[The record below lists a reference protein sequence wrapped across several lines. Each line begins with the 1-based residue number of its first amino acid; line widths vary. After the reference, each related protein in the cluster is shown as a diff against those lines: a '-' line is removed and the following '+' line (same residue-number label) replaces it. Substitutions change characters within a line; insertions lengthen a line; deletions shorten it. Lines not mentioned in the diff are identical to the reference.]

1 MAQQRHTPVRL
12 PPGAKPLFVAALW
25 KHLKRPLLIVTS
37 SSDESRRLSGQIG
50 TYLENDSYVSIFTET
65 NLTPYERLWADNSTS
80 NDRLSVLT
88 SLLSPEHKYPSL
100 IVTSIEGL
108 TSKTISKTVLKKH
121 SMKLNKESTI
131 RATDVQEQWVR
142 MGYRKDDSVQI
153 PGTFSQRGGILDIF
167 PSNLRLPVRVE
178 LLGNKIDVLNN
189 FDPSTQRSIKPIE
202 TVLISPALEI
212 LPLESAHQRI
222 ESYISNMDFKRC
234 NTFTKNR
241 VMEDITEIFSGN
253 TQSQSYLYNGL
264 INTESLLNHLYD
276 NHIVIFD
283 NETHISLSGNSL
295 DLRNGKLKRDRE
307 LRGDIPGNFPDPY
320 FEWNKL
326 IKDLSNYQQIDL
338 GSLDATASNMGF
350 GSTPELVSRTDDL
363 SHAISE
369 SVEKSSLTI
378 MVTRSPRRI
387 QEILSD
393 HSIPNIIDAYP
404 NDLLDKRAV
413 HIIEGSLNQGW
424 RFGSDKNKTILLT
437 DLELFGMTRQ
447 SAHQKRKKFKKA
459 PIPLALRTGDYI
471 VHENHGIAKFTGTSN
486 IETNGEM
493 REYIVLEYA
502 ENDKLYLPTDHLGLI
517 SAYLSSSDNPPRLS
531 RLHTADWSR
540 AKAKVKVSAQKMA
553 KELLDLY
560 AEREIAQGHSF
571 SQDTVWQ
578 EELESSFQFE
588 ETPDQARTIIEVKRD
603 MELNKPMD
611 RLVCGDVGYGK
622 TEVALRAAFKAATD
636 NKQVAM
642 VVPTTVLAQQ
652 HYETFSNRFRPFPL
666 EIAVIS
672 RFSTAK
678 RQKELLSRLESGL
691 IDIVIGTHRLL
702 QNDVR
707 FKDLGLVII
716 DEEQRFGV
724 GHKEKLKGIKKGVDI
739 LTLSATPIP
748 RTLYIALSGLRD
760 MSIMNT
766 APENRWPVT
775 TYVGE
780 YNKQMVKAAILAEL
794 DRNGK
799 IFFLHNR
806 IDSIRKTA
814 TELKSLVP
822 QARIGIAHGSMVET
836 ELNSEMLKF
845 TDGETDILVCTT
857 IIEAGLDIPNANT
870 LIVNKADRLGLSQLY
885 QIRGR
890 VGRRNT
896 KAYCYLLISK
906 KQSISP
912 NASKRLQAILEASDL
927 GSGLRIALRDLEIRG
942 AGNILG
948 SEQSG
953 QISSVGFE
961 LYTKLLKQAI
971 TELKDTQET
980 PKGFE
985 PSFPSDIRIDLPVSP
1000 HIPKQYISHLPDR
1013 LGIYKRLASLRT
1025 ESEIIEMRDELKDRF
1040 GPIPAQVEDLLYII
1054 KIKLIALDMGIE
1066 SLSTY
1071 DDSIVLTLKY
1081 PTGGSRIALSKILG
1095 NSASVGHHKIT
1106 LHRASMD
1113 TDWRISLLTI
1123 LGSIRQ
1129 FQEAL
1134 SKLV

>member
-1 MAQQRHTPVRL
+1 MTHQRRTSVRL
-12 PPGAKPLFVAALW
+12 PPGAKPLFIAALW
-25 KHLKRPLLIVTS
+25 KHLKRPFLIVTS
-37 SSDESRRLSGQIG
+37 SGDESRKLSEQIG

-80 NDRLSVLT
+80 NDRLTVLT
-88 SLLSPEHKYPSL
+88 SLMSPDHKYPPL

-108 TSKTISKTVLKKH
+108 TFKTISKTVLKKH
-121 SMKLNKESTI
+121 SMKLAKDATI
-131 RATDVQEQWVR
+131 RATDVQEQWAR

-189 FDPSTQRSIKPIE
+189 FDPSTQRSINSVE
-202 TVLISPALEI
+202 SVLISPALEI
-212 LPLESAHQRI
+212 LPLESSPQRI
-222 ESYISNMDFKRC
+222 DSYISDMDFKRC
-234 NTFTKNR
+234 STFTKSR

-253 TQSQSYLYNGL
+253 TQSQAYLYNGL
-264 INTESLLNHLYD
+264 INTESILNHLYD

-295 DLRNGKLKRDRE
+295 DLRNEKLKLDRE
-307 LRGDIPGNFPDPY
+307 IRGDIPENFPDPY
-320 FEWNKL
+320 FKWNTL
-326 IKDLSNYQQIDL
+326 IKDLSSYQQIDL
-338 GSLDATASNMGF
+338 GSLSATASNMGF
-350 GSTPELVSRTDDL
+350 RSTPEFISRTDDL

-369 SVEKSSLTI
+369 SVEKDSLTI

-387 QEILSD
+387 QEILTD
-393 HSIPNIIDAYP
+393 HSIPNIIDTYP

-413 HIIEGSLNQGW
+413 HIIAGSLHQGW
-424 RFGSDKNKTILLT
+424 RFGSDKNKTMLLT
-437 DLELFGMTRQ
+437 DLELFGITRQ
-447 SAHQKRKKFKKA
+447 PTYQKRKKFKKA
-459 PIPLALRTGDYI
+459 LIPMELHTGDYI
-471 VHENHGIAKFTGTSN
+471 VHENHGIAKFTGTAN
-486 IETNGEM
+486 METNGEI
-493 REYIVLEYA
+493 REYVVLEYA
-502 ENDKLYLPTDHLGLI
+502 ENDKLYLPTDHLDLI
-517 SAYLSSSDNPPRLS
+517 SAYLSNSDTPPRLS

-540 AKAKVKVSAQKMA
+540 AKARVKASTQKMA

-560 AEREIAQGHSF
+560 AEREISQGHSF

-652 HYETFSNRFRPFPL
+652 HYETFTNRLRPFPL

-672 RFSTAK
+672 RFSSAK
-678 RQKELLSRLESGL
+678 RQKELLNRLELGL
-691 IDIVIGTHRLL
+691 TDIVIGTHRLL
-702 QNDVR
+702 QNDVM

-724 GHKEKLKGIKKGVDI
+724 AHKERLKGIKKGVDI

-760 MSIMNT
+760 MSTMNT
-766 APENRWPVT
+766 APDNRWPVT

-780 YNKQMVKAAILAEL
+780 YNKQMIKTAILAEL

-799 IFFLHNR
+799 IFFVHNR
-806 IDSIRKTA
+806 IDSIWKIA
-814 TELKSLVP
+814 KELKSIVP
-822 QARIGIAHGSMVET
+822 QARVGIAHGSMVET

-845 TDGETDILVCTT
+845 TEGETDILVCTT
-857 IIEAGLDIPNANT
+857 IIESGLDIPNANT

-896 KAYCYLLISK
+896 RAYCYLLVSK
-906 KQSISP
+906 KQSISS

-953 QISSVGFE
+953 QISTIGFE
-961 LYTKLLKQAI
+961 LYAKLLKQAI
-971 TELKDTQET
+971 SELKDTQEN
-980 PKGFE
+980 PGVYE
-985 PSFPSDIRIDLPVSP
+985 PSFSSDTRIDLPVSP

-1013 LGIYKRLASLRT
+1013 LGIYKRLAALRT
-1025 ESEIIEMRDELKDRF
+1025 ETEIMEIRDELKDRF
-1040 GPIPAQVEDLLYII
+1040 GPIPAQVEDLLYTI
-1054 KIKLIALDMGIE
+1054 KIKLIALDVGIE
-1066 SLSTY
+1066 SLFTY
-1071 DDSIVLTLKY
+1071 DESIALTLKY

-1095 NSASVGHHKIT
+1095 DSASVGHHKIT
-1106 LHRASMD
+1106 LHRASMG
-1113 TDWRISLLTI
+1113 TEWRIALLEI
-1123 LGSIRQ
+1123 LGSIRE

-1134 SKLV
+1134 YKLV